1 MKKLIVS
8 LLVVF
13 VALFLLYISD
23 NIPSISSADQ
33 KKELLKEIVKRINE
47 EAPQTHPVT
56 GIVMKG
62 AMSTGNTLIYLYEV
76 PEDWFPNENIKE
88 ELIFNFKEVNIAD
101 TYVKYKIDVSFQYFK
116 NGSLFKAVNVNYN
129 EFSSNVD
136 PNL

>member
-23 NIPSISSADQ
+23 NTPSISSADQ

-88 ELIFNFKEVNIAD
+88 ELIFNFKEMNIAD
-101 TYVKYKIDVSFQYFK
+101 TYVKYEIDVSFQYFK
-116 NGSLFKAVNVNYN
+116 NGSLFKAVNVGYN
-129 EFSSNVD
+129 EFSSNID
-136 PNL
+136 PYL

>member
-23 NIPSISSADQ
+23 NTPSISSADQ

-62 AMSTGNTLIYLYEV
+62 AMSTGNTLFYLYEV

-88 ELIFNFKEVNIAD
+88 ELIFNFKEMNIAD
-101 TYVKYKIDVSFQYFK
+101 TYVKYEIDVSFQYFK
-116 NGSLFKAVNVNYN
+116 NGSLFKAVNVGYN
-129 EFSSNVD
+129 EFSSNID
-136 PNL
+136 PYL